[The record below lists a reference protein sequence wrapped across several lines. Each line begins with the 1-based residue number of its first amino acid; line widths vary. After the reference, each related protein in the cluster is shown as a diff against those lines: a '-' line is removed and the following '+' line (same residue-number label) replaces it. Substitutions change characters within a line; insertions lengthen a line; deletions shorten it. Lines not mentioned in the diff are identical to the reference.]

1 VTVKTVRNLIGAV
14 LIAIGVIG
22 IVGVTTGGDS
32 ADSALKA
39 SQELTSSPKTIAW
52 LIGGVSLILLGLSS
66 LRMRSAFE
74 LFRVVLTS
82 IILVGACWLIVKG
95 VTGAIGYIQVSAAGA
110 ELLVPVIQVVVGLLL
125 LLTGVFCL
133 YSASPVRRNLENIF
147 SIPELVQKLLFTLAL
162 LGIYRVGFYVPL
174 AGLDQ
179 AKLEAFMS
187 GQAGGIWGQAIQTA
201 NMFTGGN
208 LSQSTLFGLGI
219 MPYISASIIMQLLT
233 TVLPSLEKL
242 QKEGPAG
249 TKKIQEYT
257 RYLTVGLCLVQATFW
272 MRFMVGNKMLYPEYL
287 QESTLM
293 IQMMGIFGLTAGTV
307 FLMWLG
313 EQIDE
318 YGVGNGISLLIMAG
332 IVSRLPGAIMQVAS
346 EGPEALGGSGQIG
359 PLTIL
364 LLAGMF
370 VFVVAGAI
378 LITQAQRRIP
388 IQQAKHV
395 RGRRVYGGQKQFL
408 PLRINHGGVM
418 PIIFASSLMIFPN
431 VLFNWLSKSLAPSNE
446 TLRLFADA
454 FQRGSYVWSL
464 CYVGMI
470 FFFAYFWT
478 TVQFRPK
485 EMAEQLRDHGSF
497 IPGLRPGKRTAD
509 YLERVMERITYCGA
523 AFLAV
528 IAVLPMVV
536 SEALGIPWSIS
547 AFLGGTGLLIV
558 VSVTLQLVQSIESNL
573 VMRNY
578 GGFLGG
584 SARIKGAYR

>member
-1 VTVKTVRNLIGAV
+1 MTKLILAAALV
-14 LIAIGVIG
+14 AIGLILVVSSGPAASRVLQGEAWTDAAGPLAWVLAGAALIVIG
-22 IVGVTTGGDS
+22 VMALRSDS
-32 ADSALKA
+32 SF
-39 SQELTSSPKTIAW
+39 S
-52 LIGGVSLILLGLSS
+52 
-66 LRMRSAFE
+66 
-74 LFRVVLTS
+74 LFRAIMTG
-82 IILVGACWLIVKG
+82 LVAVGTVWLIVN
-95 VTGAIGYIQVSAAGA
+95 GAANTVASVRGQVSGA
-110 ELLVPVIQVVVGLLL
+110 EILVPVIRLAMGVLLAVVGAY
-125 LLTGVFCL
+125 CL
-133 YSASPVRRNLENIF
+133 WSASPVRRNLENIL
-147 SIPELVQKLLFTLAL
+147 SIPELVQKLLFTLGL
-162 LGIYRVGFYVPL
+162 LAIYRIGFHVPL
-174 AGLDQ
+174 PGLDQ
-179 AKLEAFMS
+179 ARLAEFMEQS
-187 GQAGGIWGQAIQTA
+187 KSVWGQAIQTA

-208 LSQSTLFGLGI
+208 LAQSTLFGLGI

-242 QKEGPAG
+242 QKEGQAG

-257 RYLTVGLCLVQATFW
+257 RYLTVGLCLIQSTFW
-272 MRFMVGNKMLYPEYL
+272 MRFMIGNRMLYPEY
-287 QESTLM
+287 QQSGTFMMTLM
-293 IQMMGIFGLTAGTV
+293 GIAGLTTGTI

-318 YGVGNGISLLIMAG
+318 YGIGSGISLLIMAG
-332 IVSRLPGAIMQVAS
+332 IVSRLPQAIGLLLAQ
-346 EGPEALGGSGQIG
+346 GPTALGGSGQIA
-359 PLTIL
+359 PLTVL

-395 RGRRVYGGQKQFL
+395 RGRRVYGGQRQFL

-431 VLFNWLSKSLAPSNE
+431 VLFNWLSSTWQGNVILDGLS
-446 TLRLFADA
+446 TA
-454 FQRGSYVWSL
+454 FQRGTYVWTL

-485 EMAEQLRDHGSF
+485 EMSEQLRDYGSF

-528 IAVLPMVV
+528 IAVLPMVIA
-536 SEALGIPWSIS
+536 EALDIPWSIS

-558 VSVTLQLVQSIESNL
+558 VSVTLNLVQNIESNL